1 MLSHNAATGRGPA
14 IGPPPPVASQPAT
27 RVFIVDDDERVRCA
41 LARLLRASGYHVESF
56 ESPEAFLDRA
66 DLASTPACLVLDL
79 QMPGMTGLDVQR
91 SLKQLLPIVFL
102 TGRGDVSTSV
112 EAMKGGALDF
122 LPKPVC
128 ESLLLAAIDRALER
142 ACIEFAKRNETAELQ
157 ERVNHLTRRER
168 EVMTL
173 VLTGRLNKQVAS
185 DLGAAEKTIKIH
197 RARVMEKMKARSI
210 VELVRL
216 AEKAGL
222 YPADDK

>member
-1 MLSHNAATGRGPA
+1 M
-14 IGPPPPVASQPAT
+14 GPPPPVASQPAT

-142 ACIEFAKRNETAELQ
+142 ACIEFAKRNETAELR

>member
-1 MLSHNAATGRGPA
+1 MSPGAA
-14 IGPPPPVASQPAT
+14 

-56 ESPEAFLDRA
+56 ESAEAFLDEA
-66 DLASTPACLVLDL
+66 DLVSTPACVVLDL

-91 SLKQLLPIVFL
+91 NLNQRVPIVFL
-102 TGRGDVSTSV
+102 TGRGDVSSSV

-142 ACIEFAKRNETAELQ
+142 ACIEFAKRSETAELQ

-168 EVMTL
+168 EVMAL

-216 AEKAGL
+216 AEKVGL
-222 YPADDK
+222 YAANDK

>member
-66 DLASTPACLVLDL
+66 DLASTPACLILDL

>member
-1 MLSHNAATGRGPA
+1 MSRAAA
-14 IGPPPPVASQPAT
+14 
-27 RVFIVDDDERVRCA
+27 RVFIVDDDEGVRCA

-56 ESPEAFLDRA
+56 DSPDALLNRA
-66 DLASTPACLVLDL
+66 DLASVPTCLILDL
-79 QMPGMTGLDVQR
+79 QMPGMTGLEVQR
-91 SLKQLLPIVFL
+91 NLDQLLPIVFL
-102 TGRGDVSTSV
+102 TGHGDIGSSV

-128 ESLLLAAIDRALER
+128 ESLLLAAVDRALKR
-142 ACIEFAKRNETAELQ
+142 ACVEWAKRSEMTELQ

-168 EVMTL
+168 EVMAL

-216 AEKAGL
+216 AEKVGVHA
-222 YPADDK
+222 ADDN

>member
-1 MLSHNAATGRGPA
+1 MSQAAA
-14 IGPPPPVASQPAT
+14 

-56 ESPEAFLDRA
+56 DSPEALLGRA
-66 DLASTPACLVLDL
+66 DLASVPACLILDL
-79 QMPGMTGLDVQR
+79 QMPGMTGLEVQR
-91 SLKQLLPIVFL
+91 NLDHLLPIVFL
-102 TGRGDVSTSV
+102 TGHGDIGSSV

-128 ESLLLAAIDRALER
+128 ESLLLAAVDRALKR
-142 ACIEFAKRNETAELQ
+142 ACVEWAKRSERAELQ

-168 EVMTL
+168 EVMAL

-216 AEKAGL
+216 AEKVGL
-222 YPADDK
+222 HAADDN

>member
-1 MLSHNAATGRGPA
+1 MSQAAA
-14 IGPPPPVASQPAT
+14 
-27 RVFIVDDDERVRCA
+27 RVFIVDDDERVRSA

-56 ESPEAFLDRA
+56 ESPDAFLDRA
-66 DLASTPACLVLDL
+66 DLAGTPACLVLDL
-79 QMPGMTGLDVQR
+79 QMPGMNGLDVQR
-91 SLKQLLPIVFL
+91 NLKQLLPIVFL

-142 ACIEFAKRNETAELQ
+142 ACIEFAKRNEAAELQ

-168 EVMTL
+168 EVMVL

-222 YPADDK
+222 YRADDK

>member
-1 MLSHNAATGRGPA
+1 M
-14 IGPPPPVASQPAT
+14 GPPPPVASQPAT

-66 DLASTPACLVLDL
+66 DLASTPACLILDL

>member
-1 MLSHNAATGRGPA
+1 VSQAAA
-14 IGPPPPVASQPAT
+14 

-41 LARLLRASGYHVESF
+41 LTRLLRAWGYNVESF
-56 ESPEAFLDRA
+56 ESPQAFLDRA
-66 DLASTPACLVLDL
+66 DLASTPACVVLDL

-91 SLKQLLPIVFL
+91 SLNQAIPIVFL
-102 TGRGDVSTSV
+102 TGRGDVTSSV

-128 ESLLLAAIDRALER
+128 ESLLLAAIDRALRR
-142 ACIEFAKRNETAELQ
+142 AFVEHAKRSETAELQ
-157 ERVNHLTRRER
+157 ERVSHLTRRER
-168 EVMTL
+168 EVMEL

-216 AEKAGL
+216 AEKVGL
-222 YPADDK
+222 